1 MKMNARGSWSMKFV
15 GRILGMT
22 LALTVMGLSA
32 WGQTGDNTATEK
44 GSAVSNA
51 RVDTRPFQTFYLT
64 NVSQQ
69 ADANEIMVAIRNLLP
84 PDIKVVLVP
93 AQNAIAMRG
102 TADELQLTQK
112 IINDFD
118 RPKKIYRLTYTIAES
133 DGGKR
138 VGVQHFSMIVASGG
152 RTTLKQGSKVPIVTG
167 TYNPG
172 SSSAQNQMTYLDV
185 GMNFDASLDEFVDG
199 VRLRTK
205 VEQSGIAEEKSGV
218 GAQDPIVRQT
228 VLEGTSILVPGKP
241 LTLGS
246 LDVPGSTRHLEIEV
260 VLEAVR

>member
-1 MKMNARGSWSMKFV
+1 MKLNCERARQLMKPAHGIF
-15 GRILGMT
+15 GIT
-22 LALTVMGLSA
+22 LALVLSGSSMWA
-32 WGQTGDNTATEK
+32 QTASDAAK
-44 GSAVSNA
+44 SGSESV
-51 RVDTRPFQTFYLT
+51 RTFSLT
-64 NVSQQ
+64 NVSRPD
-69 ADANEIMVAIRNLLP
+69 DATEVTTALRNLLDP
-84 PDIKVVLVP
+84 SDKVLLVP
-93 AQNAIAMRG
+93 SQNAIVVRG
-102 TADELQLTQK
+102 TPEQILLAQKLLT
-112 IINDFD
+112 DLD
-118 RPKKIYRLTYTIAES
+118 RLKKTYRVSYTITET

-138 VGVQHFSMIVASGG
+138 VGMQRFSMIVVSGG
-152 RTTLKQGSKVPIVTG
+152 RTTLKQGSKVPVVTG

-172 SSSAQNQMTYLDV
+172 SSSAQTQMTYLDV

-246 LDVPGSTRHLEIEV
+246 LDIPGSTRHLEIEV

>member
-1 MKMNARGSWSMKFV
+1 MKSAQG
-15 GRILGMT
+15 ILGVT
-22 LALTVMGLSA
+22 LALALHGTSA
-32 WGQTGDNTATEK
+32 WAQATPDTAKTGTE
-44 GSAVSNA
+44 SV
-51 RVDTRPFQTFYLT
+51 RTFSLT
-64 NVSQQ
+64 NISRIE
-69 ADANEIMVAIRNLLP
+69 DANELTTTLRNMLDP
-84 PDIKVVLVP
+84 SDKIIFVS
-93 AQNAIAMRG
+93 AQNAIVVRG
-102 TADELQLTQK
+102 TPEQLALAQK
-112 IINDFD
+112 LLTDLD
-118 RPKKIYRLTYTIAES
+118 RIKKTYRLTYTITES

-138 VGVQHFSMIVASGG
+138 IGLQRFSMIVVSGG
-152 RTTLKQGSKVPIVTG
+152 RTTLKQGSKVPVVTG

-228 VLEGTSILVPGKP
+228 VLEGTSILILGKP

-246 LDVPGSTRHLEIEV
+246 LDIPGSTRHLEIEV
-260 VLEAVR
+260 VLEPVR

>member
-22 LALTVMGLSA
+22 LALTVMGLNA
-32 WGQTGDNTATEK
+32 WGQTGETVSAEKNNAT
-44 GSAVSNA
+44 STV
-51 RVDTRPFQTFYLT
+51 RVDTRPFQTIYLT
-64 NVSQQ
+64 NVSQVS
-69 ADANEIMVAIRNLLP
+69 DANEIVQAIRNLVP
-84 PDIKVVLVP
+84 PDAKIVHVP
-93 AQNAIAMRG
+93 SQNAIAIRG
-102 TADELQLTQK
+102 NADEIQLARK
-112 IINDFD
+112 IISDLD
-118 RPKKIYRLTYTIAES
+118 RPKKIYRLTYTITES

-138 VGVQHFSMIVASGG
+138 LGIQHFSMIVASGG

-167 TYNPG
+167 TSNPG
-172 SSSAQNQMTYLDV
+172 SSSEQTQMTYLDV

>member
-1 MKMNARGSWSMKFV
+1 MKFV
-15 GRILGMT
+15 GGILGMT

-32 WGQTGDNTATEK
+32 WGQTGESASAEKSNATPT
-44 GSAVSNA
+44 A

-69 ADANEIMVAIRNLLP
+69 ADANEIVVVVRNLIA
-84 PDIKVVLVP
+84 PDAKIVYVP
-93 AQNAIAMRG
+93 SQNAITIRG
-102 TADELQLTQK
+102 NADEIQLTRK
-112 IINDFD
+112 IINDLD
-118 RPKKIYRLTYTIAES
+118 RPKKIYRLTYTITES

-138 VGVQHFSMIVASGG
+138 LGVQHFSMIVASGG
-152 RTTLKQGSKVPIVTG
+152 RTTLKQGSKVPVVTG

-228 VLEGTSILVPGKP
+228 VLEGTSILAPGKP

-246 LDVPGSTRHLEIEV
+246 LDIPGSTRHLEIEV
-260 VLEAVR
+260 VLEPVR